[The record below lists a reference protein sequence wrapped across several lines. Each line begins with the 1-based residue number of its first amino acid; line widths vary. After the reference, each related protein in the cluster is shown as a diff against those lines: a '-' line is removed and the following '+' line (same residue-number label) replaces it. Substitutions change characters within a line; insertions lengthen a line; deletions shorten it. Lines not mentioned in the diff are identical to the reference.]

1 MYMSRK
7 KKEKFVPREV
17 LKQRMQES
25 QEDRTTISFYRYFH
39 VEDVEAFQERLM
51 KDFGKLGM
59 LGRIYVANEGINAQ
73 ISLPSDRVDE
83 LREYLDGDK
92 DMKGIPFKIAVEDDG
107 KSFYKLAIKIREKIV
122 ADGLNDETFDVTDVG
137 NHLSAKE
144 YNKAIEEG
152 AIVIDMR
159 NHYETEV
166 GHFEG
171 AHCPDADT
179 FRELLPKVE
188 EEFADK
194 KDEKILLYCTGGIRC
209 EKASAYFKHKG
220 FKDVNQLKGGI
231 IQYAHEV
238 NEQGLDCKYKGKNFV
253 FDERLGEKITDDILS
268 NCHQCGKPCDDHTNC
283 KNDACHLLFIQ
294 CAECAEKMNGCC
306 TDECKA
312 VLELPFEEQLKLRK
326 EAAGSGK
333 DGDMKVYK
341 SRVRP
346 RLKAGA

>member
-122 ADGLNDETFDVTDVG
+122 AEDLM
-137 NHLSAKE
+137 
-144 YNKAIEEG
+144 
-152 AIVIDMR
+152 MR
-159 NHYETEV
+159 
-166 GHFEG
+166 
-171 AHCPDADT
+171 
-179 FRELLPKVE
+179 LL
-188 EEFADK
+188 
-194 KDEKILLYCTGGIRC
+194 
-209 EKASAYFKHKG
+209 
-220 FKDVNQLKGGI
+220 
-231 IQYAHEV
+231 
-238 NEQGLDCKYKGKNFV
+238 
-253 FDERLGEKITDDILS
+253 
-268 NCHQCGKPCDDHTNC
+268 
-283 KNDACHLLFIQ
+283 
-294 CAECAEKMNGCC
+294 M
-306 TDECKA
+306 
-312 VLELPFEEQLKLRK
+312 
-326 EAAGSGK
+326 
-333 DGDMKVYK
+333 
-341 SRVRP
+341 
-346 RLKAGA
+346 